1 MEYEEHIEKLK
12 EELKLRRYSD
22 RTIERY
28 TYVANKFLQSGKTPR
43 EFLLMYSNK
52 SGSLMRG
59 IYFVLKFFH
68 KNVLNMKFDEKLPLA
83 RKGSALPVVL
93 GREEVQSM
101 FNATSNLKHKLVLE
115 LLYYA
120 GLRLDEV
127 KKLKWQDFDFGR
139 SIIHVK
145 RAKGDKDRI
154 VFLHRQLSKII
165 EENGVKKEGYVIISE
180 RGVIYNERTIQEIV
194 KNAARKADIR
204 KKVTPHT
211 LRHSFATHLLE
222 AGADIRY
229 IQRLLGHKNLQT
241 TQIYTHVANKDIKK
255 LADLL

>member
-1 MEYEEHIEKLK
+1 MPW
-12 EELKLRRYSD
+12 
-22 RTIERY
+22 
-28 TYVANKFLQSGKTPR
+28 Q
-43 EFLLMYSNK
+43 
-52 SGSLMRG
+52 
-59 IYFVLKFFH
+59 
-68 KNVLNMKFDEKLPLA
+68 
-83 RKGSALPVVL
+83 
-93 GREEVQSM
+93 
-101 FNATSNLKHKLVLE
+101 
-115 LLYYA
+115 
-120 GLRLDEV
+120 
-127 KKLKWQDFDFGR
+127 KLKWQDFDFGR